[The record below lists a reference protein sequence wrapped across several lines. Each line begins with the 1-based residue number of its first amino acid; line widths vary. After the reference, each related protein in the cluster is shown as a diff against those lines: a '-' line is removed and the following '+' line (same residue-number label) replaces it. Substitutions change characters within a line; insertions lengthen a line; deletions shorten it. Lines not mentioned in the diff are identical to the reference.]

1 MTEAPY
7 DPTTP
12 PIFEY
17 AVITGTCNNVEQRL
31 TKAGQEGWLL
41 NGMSTCVIPSAEGDP
56 TPATIVMTCVVMRQ
70 EPPGDTEYVGEISNT
85 DEANNAQH

>member
-17 AVITGTCNNVEQRL
+17 AVLSGTRNNVEERL
-31 TKAGQEGWLL
+31 IKAGREGWLL
-41 NGMSTCVIPSAEGDP
+41 NGMSTCVIPAAECGGMDSM
-56 TPATIVMTCVVMRQ
+56 IVMTCVVMRQ
-70 EPPGDTEYVGEISNT
+70 EPPGDTEHGF
-85 DEANNAQH
+85 DG